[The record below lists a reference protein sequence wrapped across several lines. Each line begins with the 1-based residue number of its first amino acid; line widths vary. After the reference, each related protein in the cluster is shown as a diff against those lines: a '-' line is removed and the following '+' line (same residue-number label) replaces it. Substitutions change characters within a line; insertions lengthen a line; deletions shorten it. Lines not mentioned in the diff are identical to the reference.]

1 MSSPLAYPHQNMAF
15 KDIQILRMNYL
26 RGPNIW
32 TYRPIIEALID
43 LGEMEDHPS
52 NKIEGFNDR
61 LNAWLPGL
69 VEHHCGV
76 GHRGGFLTRLV
87 GGTWMGHIMEH
98 VSIELQLLAGARAE
112 FGKAREISKRGIYK
126 VVFRTEHEEL
136 GRESFL
142 AAREIVMSAAN
153 NQPYDITA
161 TINRLKG
168 IADKRCLGPS
178 TACIVDAAVE
188 RKTPF
193 IRLTEGNLVQ
203 LGYGS
208 RQRRIWTAET
218 DRTSAIAE
226 SISSDKDLTKR
237 LLTQCGIPVPEGQ
250 VVKTSDEAWAAAQDI
265 GLPVVVKP
273 LDGNRGWGVSLDVN
287 TEEGVRNAWAAADKE
302 GSGVLIE
309 RYVRGD
315 EHRVLVVG
323 DRVVAATRGE
333 TACVTGDGQST
344 VEQLIELQINS
355 DPRRGEAEG
364 FPLDLIRLHTAR
376 GEMSLLEIQRQGL
389 EPTSVPAKDRIV
401 VVQRNGNLNNDVTDL
416 VHPDVAAVATLAA
429 RVVGLD
435 IAGIDIVTQ
444 DISRSLEE
452 TQGAIIEVNA
462 GPGLLMH
469 VKPAVGQP
477 RPVGKAIVEHLFGA
491 NESGRIPVVGVVG
504 TQQVTELSQ
513 LIAWLLHL
521 SGKRTGLACQDGLYM
536 DQQHLGKKDARGF
549 EFSERLLINR
559 ALDAAV
565 FETSPSHI
573 LNEGLA
579 YDRCL
584 VGVVTNMPE
593 TNDALIQQH
602 DIQTPEQMRTVIRT
616 QIDLVLPEG
625 AAVLNADEEAV
636 VGLAELSDGEVVY
649 YAKDHSNTTVTAHRQ
664 QGGRAVYCKEGHV
677 TLARGDQETQLFH
690 LDLELIA
697 RLLQGG
703 LHISTLLAA
712 VAAAWSLD
720 IAPLLI
726 RAGLKNFGQ
735 NKSHVV
741 KAADRKIA

>member
-1 MSSPLAYPHQNMAF
+1 MAF

-61 LNAWLPGL
+61 INAWLPGL

-142 AAREIVMSAAN
+142 AARELVMAAAN
-153 NQPYDITA
+153 NKPFDIDGTVD
-161 TINRLKG
+161 RLKK
-168 IADKRCLGPS
+168 IADLRCLGPS

-203 LGYGS
+203 LGYGAK
-208 RQRRIWTAET
+208 QRRIWTAET

-250 VVKTSDEAWAAAQDI
+250 IVKTADEAWEAAQDI

-287 TEEGVRNAWAAADKE
+287 TEEGVRKAWVAAEKE
-302 GSGVLIE
+302 GSEVLIE

-333 TACVTGDGQST
+333 TACITGDGTST
-344 VEQLIELQINS
+344 VEQLIDSQINT
-355 DPRRGEAEG
+355 DPRRGIAEG
-364 FPLDLIRLHTAR
+364 FPLDLIRLHTPR

-389 EPTSVPAKDRIV
+389 EPTSVPEKGRIV

-416 VHPDVAAVATLAA
+416 VHPEVAAVATLAA
-429 RVVGLD
+429 RVIGLD

-444 DISRSLEE
+444 DISRPLEE

-477 RPVGKAIVEHLFGA
+477 RPVGKAIVEHLFGP
-491 NESGRIPVVGVVG
+491 NESGRIPVVGIVG
-504 TQQVTELSQ
+504 SQQTTELSQ
-513 LIAWLLHL
+513 LVAWLLHL
-521 SGKRTGLACQDGLYM
+521 SGKRTGLACKDGLYM
-536 DQQHLGKKDARGF
+536 DQQHLGKTDSRGF
-549 EFSERLLINR
+549 AASERLLINR

-565 FETSPSHI
+565 FETTPALI
-573 LNEGLA
+573 LDEGLA

-593 TNDALIQQH
+593 TTAALIEKH
-602 DIQTPEQMRTVIRT
+602 DIQTAEQMRTVIRT
-616 QIDLVLPEG
+616 QVDLVLPEG

-636 VGLAELSDGEVVY
+636 TTLAELSDGEVVY
-649 YAKDHSNTTVTAHRQ
+649 YAKAADNTAVAAHLQ
-664 QGGRAVYCKEGHV
+664 QGGRAVYCKDGHV
-677 TLARGDQETQLFH
+677 VLARGDQETQLFH

-697 RLLQGG
+697 RLLKDG
-703 LHISTLLAA
+703 LHISTLLAT
-712 VAAAWSLD
+712 VATAWSLD

-735 NKSHVV
+735 QNQHVA
-741 KAADRKIA
+741 KDTARMNG

>member
-1 MSSPLAYPHQNMAF
+1 MAF

-52 NKIEGFNDR
+52 NKIDGFNDR

-112 FGKAREISKRGIYK
+112 FGKAREISKRGVYK

-136 GRESFL
+136 GRQSFL
-142 AAREIVMSAAN
+142 AAREIVMAAAN
-153 NQPYDITA
+153 NLPHDMAA
-161 TINRLKG
+161 TINRLKQ
-168 IADKRCLGPS
+168 IADKHCLGPS

-203 LGYGS
+203 LGYGA

-250 VVKTSDEAWAAAQDI
+250 QVESAGEAWAAAQDI

-287 TEEGVRNAWAAADKE
+287 TEVGVRAAWTAAEKE
-302 GSGVLIE
+302 GSSVLVE

-333 TACVTGDGQST
+333 TACVIGDGIST
-344 VEQLIELQINS
+344 VEQLIESQVNI
-355 DPRRGEAEG
+355 DPRRGESEG
-364 FPLDLIRLHTAR
+364 YPLDTIRLRSPR
-376 GEMSLLEIQRQGL
+376 GEMSLLEIQRQGF
-389 EPTSVPAKDRIV
+389 EPESVPDKGKSV
-401 VVQRNGNLNNDVTDL
+401 VVQRNGNLNIDVTDQ

-429 RVVGLD
+429 RVIGLD

-444 DISRSLEE
+444 DITRPLEQ
-452 TQGAIIEVNA
+452 TGGAIIEVNA

-469 VKPAVGQP
+469 IKPASGQP
-477 RPVGKAIVEHLFGA
+477 RPVGKAIVEHLFGP
-491 NESGRIPVVGVVG
+491 NESGRIPVVGIVG
-504 TQQVTELSQ
+504 THQTTQLSQ
-513 LIAWLLHL
+513 LVAWLLHL

-536 DQQHLGKKDARGF
+536 DQHHVGTQDGRSFDVA
-549 EFSERLLINR
+549 ERLLINR

-565 FETSPSHI
+565 FESSPLHI

-579 YDRCL
+579 YDRCQ
-584 VGVVTNMPE
+584 VGVVTDMPA
-593 TNDALIQQH
+593 TDDVLIQLH
-602 DIQTPEQMRTVIRT
+602 DIQTPDQMRTVIRT
-616 QIDLVLPEG
+616 QVDLVLPTG
-625 AAVLNADEEAV
+625 AAVLNADDAAV
-636 VGLAELSDGEVVY
+636 AGLAELSDGEVIFY
-649 YAKDHSNTTVTAHRQ
+649 SKDSDNPILVAHRQ

-677 TLARGDQETQLFH
+677 ALARGDQETLLFH

-697 RLLQGG
+697 RLLKDG
-703 LHISTLLAA
+703 LHITTLLAA
-712 VAAAWSLD
+712 VATAWSLD

-735 NKSHVV
+735 TAHQVAKDVARMNG
-741 KAADRKIA
+741 

>member
-1 MSSPLAYPHQNMAF
+1 MAF

-52 NKIEGFNDR
+52 NKIDGFNDR
-61 LNAWLPGL
+61 INTWLPGL

-76 GHRGGFLTRLV
+76 GHRGGFLTRLI

-126 VVFRTEHEEL
+126 VVFRTEHDEL

-142 AAREIVMSAAN
+142 AARELVMAAAN
-153 NQPYDITA
+153 NLPYDITA
-161 TINRLKG
+161 TVDRLKK
-168 IADKRCLGPS
+168 IADLRCLGPS

-250 VVKTSDEAWAAAQDI
+250 IVKTADEAWEAAQDI

-287 TEEGVRNAWAAADKE
+287 TEEGVRKAWTAAEKE
-302 GSGVLIE
+302 GSEVLIE

-333 TACVTGDGQST
+333 TACITGDGTST
-344 VEQLIELQINS
+344 VEQLIDTQINT
-355 DPRRGEAEG
+355 DPRRGLAEG

-389 EPTSVPAKDRIV
+389 QPDSVPVKGRIV

-444 DISRSLEE
+444 DISRPLEE
-452 TQGAIIEVNA
+452 THGAIIEVNA

-469 VKPAVGQP
+469 VKPAVGEP
-477 RPVGKAIVEHLFGA
+477 RPVGKAIVEHLFGP
-491 NESGRIPVVGVVG
+491 NESGRIPVVGIVG
-504 TQQVTELSQ
+504 SKQTTELSQ
-513 LIAWLLHL
+513 LVAWLLHL
-521 SGKRTGLACQDGLYM
+521 SGRRTGLACKDGLFM
-536 DQQHLGKKDARGF
+536 DQHHLGKYDARGF
-549 EFSERLLINR
+549 ETSERLLINR

-565 FETSPSHI
+565 FETTPAHI
-573 LNEGLA
+573 LDEGLA

-584 VGVVTNMPE
+584 IGVVTNMPD
-593 TNDALIQQH
+593 TDDKLIEKH
-602 DIQTPEQMRTVIRT
+602 DIQTAEQMRTVIRT

-636 VGLAELSDGEVVY
+636 TTLAELSDGEVVY
-649 YAKDHSNTTVTAHRQ
+649 YAKAEDNATVMAHLQ
-664 QGGRAVYCKEGHV
+664 QGGRAVFCKEGHV
-677 TLARGDQETQLFH
+677 ILARGDQETQLFH

-697 RLLQGG
+697 RLLKNG
-703 LHISTLLAA
+703 LHISTLLAT
-712 VAAAWSLD
+712 VATAWSLD

-735 NKSHVV
+735 QNQHVAKDV
-741 KAADRKIA
+741 ARMNG

>member
-1 MSSPLAYPHQNMAF
+1 MAF

-61 LNAWLPGL
+61 INAWLPGL

-112 FGKAREISKRGIYK
+112 FGKAREISKRGVYK

-142 AAREIVMSAAN
+142 AARQLVMAAAN
-153 NQPYDITA
+153 NTPFDIEGTVE
-161 TINRLKG
+161 RLKK
-168 IADKRCLGPS
+168 IADLRCLGPS

-208 RQRRIWTAET
+208 KQRRIWTAET

-226 SISSDKDLTKR
+226 TISSDKDLTKR
-237 LLTQCGIPVPEGQ
+237 LLTLCSIPVPEGQ
-250 VVKTSDEAWAAAQDI
+250 IAKTADEAWEAAQDI

-287 TEEGVRNAWAAADKE
+287 TEEGVRKAWVAAEKE
-302 GSGVLIE
+302 GSEVLIE

-323 DRVVAATRGE
+323 DRVVAAVRGE
-333 TACVTGDGQST
+333 TATITGDGTST
-344 VEQLIELQINS
+344 VEQLIDSQINT
-355 DPRRGEAEG
+355 DPRRGVAEG
-364 FPLDLIRLHTAR
+364 FPLDLIRLDTPR

-389 EPTSVPAKDRIV
+389 EPSSVPEKGRIV

-416 VHPDVAAVATLAA
+416 VHPEVAAVATLAA
-429 RVVGLD
+429 RVIGLD

-444 DISRSLEE
+444 DISRPLEE

-477 RPVGKAIVEHLFGA
+477 RPVGKAIVEHLFGP
-491 NESGRIPVVGVVG
+491 NESGRIPVVGIVG
-504 TQQVTELSQ
+504 SQQTTELSQ
-513 LIAWLLHL
+513 LVAWLLHL
-521 SGKRTGLACQDGLYM
+521 SGKRTGLACKDGLYM
-536 DQQHLGKKDARGF
+536 DQQHLGKTDSRGF
-549 EFSERLLINR
+549 AAAERLLINR

-565 FETSPSHI
+565 FETTPALI
-573 LNEGLA
+573 LDEGLA

-584 VGVVTNMPE
+584 VGVVTNMPD
-593 TNDALIQQH
+593 TDTTLIEKH
-602 DIQTPEQMRTVIRT
+602 DIQTADQMRTVIRT
-616 QIDLVLPEG
+616 QVDLVLPEG

-636 VGLAELSDGEVVY
+636 TTLAELSDGEVVY
-649 YAKDHSNTTVTAHRQ
+649 YAKNPDNATLKAHLQ
-664 QGGRAVYCKEGHV
+664 AGGRGVFCKDGHV

-697 RLLQGG
+697 RLLKDG

-712 VAAAWSLD
+712 VATAWSLD

-735 NKSHVV
+735 QNQHVGKDV
-741 KAADRKIA
+741 ARMNG

>member
-1 MSSPLAYPHQNMAF
+1 MAF

-52 NKIEGFNDR
+52 NKIDGFNDR
-61 LNAWLPGL
+61 INGWLPGL

-112 FGKAREISKRGIYK
+112 FGKAREISKRGVYK

-142 AAREIVMSAAN
+142 AARELVMAAAN
-153 NQPYDITA
+153 NKPFDINGTVE
-161 TINRLKG
+161 RLKK
-168 IADKRCLGPS
+168 IADLRCLGPS

-208 RQRRIWTAET
+208 KQRRIWTAET

-226 SISSDKDLTKR
+226 TISSDKDLTKR

-250 VVKTSDEAWAAAQDI
+250 IVKTADEAWEAAQDI

-287 TEEGVRNAWAAADKE
+287 TEEAVRKAWVAAEKE
-302 GSGVLIE
+302 GSEVLIE

-323 DRVVAATRGE
+323 DRVVAAVRGE
-333 TACVTGDGQST
+333 TATITGDGVST
-344 VEQLIELQINS
+344 VEQLIDSQINT
-355 DPRRGEAEG
+355 DPRRGVAEG
-364 FPLDLIRLHTAR
+364 FPLDLIRLDTPR
-376 GEMSLLEIQRQGL
+376 GEMSLLQIQRQGL
-389 EPTSVPAKDRIV
+389 EPTSVPEKGRIV

-416 VHPDVAAVATLAA
+416 VHPEVAAVATLAA
-429 RVVGLD
+429 RVIGLD

-444 DISRSLEE
+444 DISRPLEE

-477 RPVGKAIVEHLFGA
+477 RPVGKAIVEHLFGP
-491 NESGRIPVVGVVG
+491 NESGRIPVVGIVG
-504 TQQVTELSQ
+504 SQQTTELSQ
-513 LIAWLLHL
+513 LVAWLLHL
-521 SGKRTGLACQDGLYM
+521 SGKRTGLACKDGLYM
-536 DQQHLGKKDARGF
+536 DQQHLGKTDSRGF
-549 EFSERLLINR
+549 EASERLLINR

-565 FETSPSHI
+565 FETTPALI
-573 LNEGLA
+573 LDEGLA

-584 VGVVTNMPE
+584 IGVVTNMPD
-593 TNDALIQQH
+593 TNTALIEKH
-602 DIQTPEQMRTVIRT
+602 DIQTPEQMRTVVRT
-616 QIDLVLPEG
+616 QVDLVLPEG
-625 AAVLNADEEAV
+625 AAVLNADEEV
-636 VGLAELSDGEVVY
+636 VTTLAELSDGEVVY
-649 YAKDHSNTTVTAHRQ
+649 YAKTQDNATVTAHLQ
-664 QGGRAVYCKEGHV
+664 AGGRAVFCKDGHV

-690 LDLELIA
+690 IDLELIA
-697 RLLQGG
+697 RLLKDG

-712 VAAAWSLD
+712 VAAAWALD

-735 NKSHVV
+735 QNQQVAK
-741 KAADRKIA
+741 DIARMNG

>member
-1 MSSPLAYPHQNMAF
+1 MAF

-52 NKIEGFNDR
+52 NKIDGFNDR
-61 LNAWLPGL
+61 INGWLPGL

-142 AAREIVMSAAN
+142 AARELVMAAAN
-153 NQPYDITA
+153 NKPFDITA
-161 TINRLKG
+161 TVDHLKK
-168 IADKRCLGPS
+168 IADLRCLGPS

-208 RQRRIWTAET
+208 KQRRIWTAET

-250 VVKTSDEAWAAAQDI
+250 IVKTADEAWEAAQDI

-287 TEEGVRNAWAAADKE
+287 TEEAVRTAWTAAEKE
-302 GSGVLIE
+302 GSEVLIE

-333 TACVTGDGQST
+333 TACITGDGLST
-344 VEQLIELQINS
+344 VEQLIDSQINT
-355 DPRRGEAEG
+355 DPRRGIAEG
-364 FPLDLIRLHTAR
+364 FPLDLIRLHTPR

-389 EPTSVPAKDRIV
+389 TPDSVPEKGRVV

-416 VHPDVAAVATLAA
+416 VHPEVSAVATLAA
-429 RVVGLD
+429 RVIGLD

-444 DISRSLEE
+444 DISRPLEE
-452 TQGAIIEVNA
+452 TKGAIIEVNA

-491 NESGRIPVVGVVG
+491 HESGRIPVVGIVG
-504 TQQVTELSQ
+504 SQQTTELSQ
-513 LIAWLLHL
+513 LVAWLLHL
-521 SGKRTGLACQDGLYM
+521 SGKRTGLACKDGLYM
-536 DQQHLGKKDARGF
+536 DQQHLGKTDSRGF
-549 EFSERLLINR
+549 EASERLLINR

-565 FETSPSHI
+565 FETTPAHI
-573 LNEGLA
+573 LDEGLA

-584 VGVVTNMPE
+584 VGIVTNMPE
-593 TNDALIQQH
+593 TTATLIDKH
-602 DIQTPEQMRTVIRT
+602 DIQTPEQMRTVVRT

-625 AAVLNADEEAV
+625 AAVLNADEQAV
-636 VGLAELSDGEVVY
+636 TTLAELSDGEVVY
-649 YAKDHSNTTVTAHRQ
+649 YAKAQDNATLMAHLRQ
-664 QGGRAVYCKEGHV
+664 SGRAVFCKDGHV
-677 TLARGDQETQLFH
+677 ILARGDQETQLFH

-697 RLLQGG
+697 RLLKDG

-735 NKSHVV
+735 QNQHVAKDV
-741 KAADRKIA
+741 ARMNG

>member
-1 MSSPLAYPHQNMAF
+1 MAF

-52 NKIEGFNDR
+52 NKIDGFNGR
-61 LNAWLPGL
+61 INGWLPGL

-142 AAREIVMSAAN
+142 AARAIVMAAAN
-153 NQPYDITA
+153 NLAFDITA
-161 TINRLKG
+161 TVDRLKK
-168 IADKRCLGPS
+168 IADLRCLGPS

-203 LGYGS
+203 LGYGAK
-208 RQRRIWTAET
+208 QRRIWTAET

-250 VVKTSDEAWAAAQDI
+250 IVKTADEAWEAAQDI

-287 TEEGVRNAWAAADKE
+287 TEEGVRAAWTAAEKE
-302 GSGVLIE
+302 GSEVLIE

-333 TACVTGDGQST
+333 TACITGDGIST
-344 VEQLIELQINS
+344 VEQLIDSQINT
-355 DPRRGEAEG
+355 DPRRGLAEG
-364 FPLDLIRLHTAR
+364 FPLDLIRLNTPR

-389 EPTSVPAKDRIV
+389 KPESIPTQGRIV
-401 VVQRNGNLNNDVTDL
+401 VVQRNGNLNNDVTDW

-429 RVVGLD
+429 RVIGLD

-444 DISRSLEE
+444 DISRPLEE
-452 TQGAIIEVNA
+452 TKGAIIEVNA

-477 RPVGKAIVEHLFGA
+477 RPVGKAIVEHLFGP
-491 NESGRIPVVGVVG
+491 NESGRIPVVGIVG
-504 TQQVTELSQ
+504 SQQTTELSQ
-513 LIAWLLHL
+513 LVAWLLHL
-521 SGKRTGLACQDGLYM
+521 SGKRTGLACKDGLYM
-536 DQQHLGKKDARGF
+536 DQQHLGKTDSRGF
-549 EFSERLLINR
+549 EASERLLINR

-565 FETSPSHI
+565 FETTPALI
-573 LNEGLA
+573 LDEGLA

-584 VGVVTNMPE
+584 VGIVTNMPD
-593 TNDALIQQH
+593 TTPTLIDKH
-602 DIQTPEQMRTVIRT
+602 DIQTSDQMRTVVRT

-625 AAVLNADEEAV
+625 AAVLNADEQAV
-636 VGLAELSDGEVVY
+636 TSLAELSDGEVLF
-649 YAKDHSNTTVTAHRQ
+649 YAKTKDNATMLTHLQS
-664 QGGRAVYCKEGHV
+664 GGRGVYCKEGHV

-697 RLLQGG
+697 RLLKNG

-735 NKSHVV
+735 QNQHV
-741 KAADRKIA
+741 AHTLQG

>member
-1 MSSPLAYPHQNMAF
+1 MAF

-52 NKIEGFNDR
+52 NKIDGFNDR
-61 LNAWLPGL
+61 INGWLPGL

-142 AAREIVMSAAN
+142 AARAIVMAAAN
-153 NQPYDITA
+153 NLAFDITA
-161 TINRLKG
+161 TVDRLKK
-168 IADKRCLGPS
+168 IADLRCLGPS

-203 LGYGS
+203 LGYGAK
-208 RQRRIWTAET
+208 QRRIWTAET

-250 VVKTSDEAWAAAQDI
+250 IVKTADEAWEAAQDI

-287 TEEGVRNAWAAADKE
+287 TEEGVRAAWTAAEKE
-302 GSGVLIE
+302 GSEVLIE

-333 TACVTGDGQST
+333 TACITGDGIST
-344 VEQLIELQINS
+344 VEQLIDSQINT
-355 DPRRGEAEG
+355 DPRRGLAEG
-364 FPLDLIRLHTAR
+364 FPLDLIRLNTPR

-389 EPTSVPAKDRIV
+389 KPESIPTQGRIV
-401 VVQRNGNLNNDVTDL
+401 VVQRNGNLNNDVTDW

-429 RVVGLD
+429 RVIGLD

-444 DISRSLEE
+444 DISRPLEE
-452 TQGAIIEVNA
+452 TKGAIIEVNA

-477 RPVGKAIVEHLFGA
+477 RPVGKAIVEHLFGP
-491 NESGRIPVVGVVG
+491 NESGRIPVVGIVG
-504 TQQVTELSQ
+504 SQQTTELSQ
-513 LIAWLLHL
+513 LVAWLLHL
-521 SGKRTGLACQDGLYM
+521 SGKRTGLACKDGLYM
-536 DQQHLGKKDARGF
+536 DQQHLGKTDSRGF
-549 EFSERLLINR
+549 EASERLLINR

-565 FETSPSHI
+565 FETTPALI
-573 LNEGLA
+573 LDEGLA

-584 VGVVTNMPE
+584 VGIVTNMPN
-593 TNDALIQQH
+593 TTPTLIDKH
-602 DIQTPEQMRTVIRT
+602 DIQTSDQMRTVVRT

-625 AAVLNADEEAV
+625 AAVLNADEQAV
-636 VGLAELSDGEVVY
+636 TSLAELSDGEVLF
-649 YAKDHSNTTVTAHRQ
+649 YAKTKDNATMLTHLQS
-664 QGGRAVYCKEGHV
+664 GGRGVYCKEGHV

-697 RLLQGG
+697 RLLKNG

-735 NKSHVV
+735 QNQHV
-741 KAADRKIA
+741 AHTLQG

>member
-1 MSSPLAYPHQNMAF
+1 MAF

-52 NKIEGFNDR
+52 NKIDGFNDR
-61 LNAWLPGL
+61 INGWLPGL

-142 AAREIVMSAAN
+142 AARELVMAAAN
-153 NQPYDITA
+153 NKPFDITA
-161 TINRLKG
+161 TVDRLKK
-168 IADKRCLGPS
+168 IADLRCLGPS

-208 RQRRIWTAET
+208 KQRRIWTAET

-250 VVKTSDEAWAAAQDI
+250 IVKTADEAWEAAQDI

-287 TEEGVRNAWAAADKE
+287 TEEGVRTAWTAAEKE
-302 GSGVLIE
+302 GSDVLIE

-333 TACVTGDGQST
+333 TACITGDGTST
-344 VEQLIELQINS
+344 VEQLIDSQINT
-355 DPRRGEAEG
+355 DPRRGIAEG
-364 FPLDLIRLHTAR
+364 FPLDLIRLHTPR

-389 EPTSVPAKDRIV
+389 KPDSVPEKSRIV

-416 VHPDVAAVATLAA
+416 VHPEVAAVATLAA
-429 RVVGLD
+429 RVIGLD

-444 DISRSLEE
+444 DISRPLEE
-452 TQGAIIEVNA
+452 TKGAIIEVNA

-477 RPVGKAIVEHLFGA
+477 RPVGKAIVEHLFGP
-491 NESGRIPVVGVVG
+491 NESGRIPVVGIVG
-504 TQQVTELSQ
+504 SQQTTELSQ
-513 LIAWLLHL
+513 LVAWLLHL
-521 SGKRTGLACQDGLYM
+521 SGKRTGLACKDGLYM
-536 DQQHLGKKDARGF
+536 DQQHLGKTDSRGF
-549 EFSERLLINR
+549 EASERLLINR

-565 FETSPSHI
+565 FETTPAHI
-573 LNEGLA
+573 LDEGLA

-584 VGVVTNMPE
+584 VGIVTNMPD
-593 TNDALIQQH
+593 TTVALIDKH
-602 DIQTPEQMRTVIRT
+602 DIQTPEQMRTVVRT

-636 VGLAELSDGEVVY
+636 TTLAELSDGEVVY
-649 YAKDHSNTTVTAHRQ
+649 YAKSQDNATLMAHLQ
-664 QGGRAVYCKEGHV
+664 AGGRGVFCKDGHV

-697 RLLQGG
+697 RLLKDG

-735 NKSHVV
+735 QNQHVAKDV
-741 KAADRKIA
+741 ARMNG

>member
-1 MSSPLAYPHQNMAF
+1 MAF

-52 NKIEGFNDR
+52 NKIDGFNDR
-61 LNAWLPGL
+61 VNGWLPGL

-142 AAREIVMSAAN
+142 AARELVMAAAN
-153 NQPYDITA
+153 NQAFDINGTVD
-161 TINRLKG
+161 RLKK
-168 IADKRCLGPS
+168 IADLRCLGPS

-208 RQRRIWTAET
+208 KQRRIWTAET

-250 VVKTSDEAWAAAQDI
+250 IVKTADEAWDAAQDI

-287 TEEGVRNAWAAADKE
+287 TEEGVRTAWAAAEKE
-302 GSGVLIE
+302 GSEVLVE

-333 TACVTGDGQST
+333 TACISGDGTST
-344 VEQLIELQINS
+344 VEQLIDSQINT
-355 DPRRGEAEG
+355 DPRRGLAEG
-364 FPLDLIRLHTAR
+364 FPLDLIRLHTPR

-389 EPTSVPAKDRIV
+389 QPDSVPDKGRIV

-416 VHPDVAAVATLAA
+416 VHPEVAAVATLAA
-429 RVVGLD
+429 RVIGLD

-444 DISRSLEE
+444 DISRPLEE
-452 TQGAIIEVNA
+452 TKGAIIEVNA

-477 RPVGKAIVEHLFGA
+477 RPVGKAIVEHLFGP
-491 NESGRIPVVGVVG
+491 NESGRIPVVGIVG
-504 TQQVTELSQ
+504 SQQTTELSQ
-513 LIAWLLHL
+513 LVAWLLHL
-521 SGKRTGLACQDGLYM
+521 SGKRTGLACKDGLYM
-536 DQQHLGKKDARGF
+536 DQQHLGKTDSRGF
-549 EFSERLLINR
+549 EASERLLINR

-565 FETSPSHI
+565 FETTPALI
-573 LNEGLA
+573 LDEGLA

-584 VGVVTNMPE
+584 VGIVTNMPDTTE
-593 TNDALIQQH
+593 ALIDKH
-602 DIQTPEQMRTVIRT
+602 DIQTPDQMRTVVRT

-625 AAVLNADEEAV
+625 ASVLNADEQTV
-636 VGLAELSDGEVVY
+636 TSLAELSDGEVVY
-649 YAKDHSNTTVTAHRQ
+649 YAKSQDNATLMAHLQ
-664 QGGRAVYCKEGHV
+664 TGGRGVFCKDGHV

-697 RLLQGG
+697 RLLKDG

-712 VAAAWSLD
+712 VAAAWALD

-735 NKSHVV
+735 QNQHVANNV
-741 KAADRKIA
+741 ARMNG

>member
-1 MSSPLAYPHQNMAF
+1 MAF

-52 NKIEGFNDR
+52 NKIDGFNDR
-61 LNAWLPGL
+61 INGWLPGL

-112 FGKAREISKRGIYK
+112 FGKAREISKRGVYK

-142 AAREIVMSAAN
+142 AARELVMAAAN
-153 NQPYDITA
+153 NKPYDIAA
-161 TINRLKG
+161 TVDRLKK
-168 IADKRCLGPS
+168 IADLRCLGPS

-208 RQRRIWTAET
+208 KQRRIWTAET

-250 VVKTSDEAWAAAQDI
+250 IVETADQAWAAAQDI
-265 GLPVVVKP
+265 GMPVVVKP

-287 TEEGVRNAWAAADKE
+287 TEDGVRKAWVAADKE
-302 GSGVLIE
+302 GSGVLVE

-333 TACVTGDGQST
+333 TACVVGDGTST
-344 VEQLIELQINS
+344 VEQLIDTQINI
-355 DPRRGEAEG
+355 DPRRGDAEG
-364 FPLDLIRLHTAR
+364 YPLDVIRLHSAR

-389 EPTSVPAKDRIV
+389 EPHSVPAKDRVV

-491 NESGRIPVVGVVG
+491 NESGRIPVVGIVG
-504 TQQVTELSQ
+504 TTQTTQLSQ
-513 LIAWLLHL
+513 LVAWLLHL
-521 SGKRTGLACQDGLYM
+521 SGRRTGLACKDGLFM
-536 DQQHLGKKDARGF
+536 DQQHLGKNDARGF
-549 EFSERLLINR
+549 DDSERLLINR

-565 FETSPSHI
+565 FETTPSHI

-579 YDRCL
+579 YDRCQ
-584 VGVVTNMPE
+584 VGVVTDMPSTDE
-593 TNDALIQQH
+593 ALIQQH

-616 QIDLVLPEG
+616 QVDLVLPEG
-625 AAVLNADEEAV
+625 AAVLNAEDEAV
-636 VGLAELSDGEVVY
+636 VSLAELSDGEVVF
-649 YAKDHSNTTVTAHRQ
+649 YAKDADNAHVVAHCQ
-664 QGGRAVYCKEGHV
+664 AGGRAVFCREGHV
-677 TLARGDQETQLFH
+677 ILARGDQETPLFH
-690 LDLELIA
+690 VDLELIA
-697 RLLQGG
+697 RLLKNG

-712 VAAAWSLD
+712 VATAWSLD

-726 RAGLKNFGQ
+726 RAGLKNYGQ
-735 NKSHVV
+735 KTQHVASDV
-741 KAADRKIA
+741 ARMNG

>member
-1 MSSPLAYPHQNMAF
+1 MAF

-52 NKIEGFNDR
+52 NKIDGFNDR
-61 LNAWLPGL
+61 INAWLPGL

-142 AAREIVMSAAN
+142 AARELVMAAAN
-153 NQPYDITA
+153 NKPFDMTA
-161 TINRLKG
+161 TVDRLKK
-168 IADKRCLGPS
+168 IADLRCLGPS

-208 RQRRIWTAET
+208 KQRRIWTAET

-250 VVKTSDEAWAAAQDI
+250 IVKTADEAWEAAQDI

-287 TEEGVRNAWAAADKE
+287 TEEGVRTAWTAAEKE
-302 GSGVLIE
+302 GSEVLIE

-315 EHRVLVVG
+315 EHRILVVG

-333 TACVTGDGQST
+333 TAYITGDGTST
-344 VEQLIELQINS
+344 VEQLIDSQINT
-355 DPRRGEAEG
+355 DPRRGIAEG
-364 FPLDLIRLHTAR
+364 FPLDLIRLHTPR

-389 EPTSVPAKDRIV
+389 EPTSVPEKDRIV

-416 VHPDVAAVATLAA
+416 VHPEVAAVATLAA
-429 RVVGLD
+429 RVIGLD

-444 DISRSLEE
+444 DISRPLEE

-477 RPVGKAIVEHLFGA
+477 RPVGKAIVEHLFGP
-491 NESGRIPVVGVVG
+491 NESGRIPVVGISG
-504 TQQVTELSQ
+504 SQQTTELSQ
-513 LIAWLLHL
+513 LVAWLLHL
-521 SGKRTGLACQDGLYM
+521 SGRRTGLACKDGLYM
-536 DQQHLGKKDARGF
+536 DQHHLGKYDARGF
-549 EFSERLLINR
+549 EASERLLINR

-565 FETSPSHI
+565 FETTPGLI
-573 LNEGLA
+573 LDEGLA

-584 VGVVTNMPE
+584 VGVVTNMPA
-593 TNDALIQQH
+593 THDALIEKH
-602 DIQTPEQMRTVIRT
+602 DIQTPEQMRTVVRT

-636 VGLAELSDGEVVY
+636 TSLAELSDGEVVY
-649 YAKDHSNTTVTAHRQ
+649 YAKAQDNAAVAAHLQ
-664 QGGRAVYCKEGHV
+664 QGGRAVFCKEGHV
-677 TLARGDQETQLFH
+677 ILARGDQETQLFH

-697 RLLQGG
+697 RLLKDG
-703 LHISTLLAA
+703 LQISTLLAA
-712 VAAAWSLD
+712 VATAWALD

-735 NKSHVV
+735 QNQHVAKDV
-741 KAADRKIA
+741 VRMNG

>member
-1 MSSPLAYPHQNMAF
+1 M
-15 KDIQILRMNYL
+15 DYL

-52 NKIEGFNDR
+52 NKIDGFNDR
-61 LNAWLPGL
+61 INGWLPGL

-142 AAREIVMSAAN
+142 AARELVMAAAN
-153 NQPYDITA
+153 NKPFDIDGTVD
-161 TINRLKG
+161 RLKK
-168 IADKRCLGPS
+168 IADLRCLGPS

-208 RQRRIWTAET
+208 KQRRIWTAET

-226 SISSDKDLTKR
+226 TISSDKDLTKR

-250 VVKTSDEAWAAAQDI
+250 IVKTADEAWEAAQDI

-287 TEEGVRNAWAAADKE
+287 TEEGVRTAWTAAEKE
-302 GSGVLIE
+302 GSEVLIE

-333 TACVTGDGQST
+333 TACITGDGTST
-344 VEQLIELQINS
+344 VEQLIDSQINT
-355 DPRRGEAEG
+355 DPRRGIAEG
-364 FPLDLIRLHTAR
+364 FPLDLIRLHTPR

-389 EPTSVPAKDRIV
+389 KPESIPEKGRIV

-416 VHPDVAAVATLAA
+416 VHPEVAAVATLAA
-429 RVVGLD
+429 RVIGLD

-444 DISRSLEE
+444 DISRPLEE
-452 TQGAIIEVNA
+452 TKGAIIEVNA

-477 RPVGKAIVEHLFGA
+477 RPVGKAIVEHLFGP
-491 NESGRIPVVGVVG
+491 NESGRIPVVGIVG
-504 TQQVTELSQ
+504 SHQTTELSQ
-513 LIAWLLHL
+513 LVAWLLHL
-521 SGKRTGLACQDGLYM
+521 SGKRTGLACKDGLYM
-536 DQQHLGKKDARGF
+536 DQQHLGKTDSRGF
-549 EFSERLLINR
+549 DASERLLINR

-565 FETSPSHI
+565 FETTPAHI
-573 LNEGLA
+573 LDEGLA

-593 TNDALIQQH
+593 TNAALIEKH
-602 DIQTPEQMRTVIRT
+602 DIQTAEQMRTVIRT
-616 QIDLVLPEG
+616 QVDLVLPEG
-625 AAVLNADEEAV
+625 ASVLNADEEAV
-636 VGLAELSDGEVVY
+636 TTLAELSDGEVVY
-649 YAKDHSNTTVTAHRQ
+649 YAKSQDNTTLMAHLQ
-664 QGGRAVYCKEGHV
+664 AGGRAVFCKDGHV

-697 RLLQGG
+697 RLLKDG

-735 NKSHVV
+735 QNQHVA
-741 KAADRKIA
+741 KDIARMNG

>member
-1 MSSPLAYPHQNMAF
+1 MAF

-61 LNAWLPGL
+61 INGWLPGL

-142 AAREIVMSAAN
+142 AARALVMAAAN
-153 NQPYDITA
+153 NQPFDITA
-161 TINRLKG
+161 TVDRLKK
-168 IADKRCLGPS
+168 IADLRCLGPS

-208 RQRRIWTAET
+208 KQRRIWTAET

-250 VVKTSDEAWAAAQDI
+250 IVKTADEAWEAAQDI

-287 TEEGVRNAWAAADKE
+287 TEEGVRQAWVAAEKE
-302 GSGVLIE
+302 GSEVLIE

-333 TACVTGDGQST
+333 TACITGDGTST
-344 VEQLIELQINS
+344 VEQLIDRQINT
-355 DPRRGEAEG
+355 DPRRGIAEG
-364 FPLDLIRLHTAR
+364 FPLDLIRLHTPR

-389 EPTSVPAKDRIV
+389 QPNSVPDKGRIV

-416 VHPDVAAVATLAA
+416 VHPEVAAVATLAA
-429 RVVGLD
+429 RVIGLD

-444 DISRSLEE
+444 DISRPLEE
-452 TQGAIIEVNA
+452 THGAIIEVNA

-477 RPVGKAIVEHLFGA
+477 RPVGKAIVEHLFGP
-491 NESGRIPVVGVVG
+491 NESGRIPVVGISG
-504 TQQVTELSQ
+504 SQQTTELAQ
-513 LIAWLLHL
+513 LVAWLLHL
-521 SGKRTGLACQDGLYM
+521 SGKRTGLACKDGLYM
-536 DQQHLGKKDARGF
+536 DQQHLGKYDARGF
-549 EFSERLLINR
+549 EASERLLINR

-565 FETSPSHI
+565 FETTPDLI
-573 LNEGLA
+573 LDEGLA

-584 VGVVTNMPE
+584 VGVVTNMPA
-593 TNDALIQQH
+593 THAGLIDKH

-616 QIDLVLPEG
+616 QVDLVLPEG

-636 VGLAELSDGEVVY
+636 VSLAELSDGEVVY
-649 YAKDHSNTTVTAHRQ
+649 YAKAHDNAALQ
-664 QGGRAVYCKEGHV
+664 AHLQTGGRGVFCKDGHV

-697 RLLQGG
+697 RLLKDG

-712 VAAAWSLD
+712 VATAWSLD

-735 NKSHVV
+735 QNQQVAK
-741 KAADRKIA
+741 DIARMNG

>member
-1 MSSPLAYPHQNMAF
+1 MAF

-52 NKIEGFNDR
+52 NKIDGFNDR
-61 LNAWLPGL
+61 INGWLPGL

-142 AAREIVMSAAN
+142 AARELVMAAAN
-153 NQPYDITA
+153 NTPFDIDA
-161 TINRLKG
+161 TVDRLKK
-168 IADKRCLGPS
+168 IADLRCLGPS

-208 RQRRIWTAET
+208 KQRRIWTAET

-226 SISSDKDLTKR
+226 TISSDKDLTKR

-250 VVKTSDEAWAAAQDI
+250 IVKTADEAWEAAQDI

-287 TEEGVRNAWAAADKE
+287 TEEGVRTAWTAAEKE
-302 GSGVLIE
+302 GSEVLIE

-333 TACVTGDGQST
+333 TACITGDGTST
-344 VEQLIELQINS
+344 VEQLIDSQINT
-355 DPRRGEAEG
+355 DPRRGIAEG
-364 FPLDLIRLHTAR
+364 FPLDLIRLHTPR

-389 EPTSVPAKDRIV
+389 KPDSVPEKGRIV

-416 VHPDVAAVATLAA
+416 VHPEVAAVATLAA
-429 RVVGLD
+429 RVIGLD

-444 DISRSLEE
+444 DISRPLEE
-452 TQGAIIEVNA
+452 TKGAIIEVNA

-477 RPVGKAIVEHLFGA
+477 RPVGKAIVEHLFGP
-491 NESGRIPVVGVVG
+491 NESGRIPVVCIVG
-504 TQQVTELSQ
+504 SQQTTELSR
-513 LIAWLLHL
+513 LVAWLLHL
-521 SGKRTGLACQDGLYM
+521 SGKRTGLACKDGLYM
-536 DQQHLGKKDARGF
+536 DQQHLGKTDSRGF
-549 EFSERLLINR
+549 EASERLLINR

-565 FETSPSHI
+565 FETTPAHI
-573 LNEGLA
+573 LDEGLA

-593 TNDALIQQH
+593 TNAALIEKH
-602 DIQTPEQMRTVIRT
+602 DIQTAEQMRTVIRT
-616 QIDLVLPEG
+616 QVDLVLPEG

-636 VGLAELSDGEVVY
+636 TTLAELSDGEVVY
-649 YAKDHSNTTVTAHRQ
+649 YAKAQDNATLMAHLQ
-664 QGGRAVYCKEGHV
+664 TGGRAVFCKDGHV

-697 RLLQGG
+697 RLLKDG
-703 LHISTLLAA
+703 LHISTLLSA
-712 VAAAWSLD
+712 VATAWSLD

-735 NKSHVV
+735 QNQQVAKDV
-741 KAADRKIA
+741 ARMNG

>member
-1 MSSPLAYPHQNMAF
+1 
-15 KDIQILRMNYL
+15 MNYL

-52 NKIEGFNDR
+52 NKIDGFNDR
-61 LNAWLPGL
+61 INGWLPGL

-142 AAREIVMSAAN
+142 AARQLVMAAAN
-153 NQPYDITA
+153 NTPFDIAGTVE
-161 TINRLKG
+161 RLKK
-168 IADKRCLGPS
+168 IADLRCLGPS

-208 RQRRIWTAET
+208 KQRRIWTAET

-226 SISSDKDLTKR
+226 TISSDKDLTKR

-250 VVKTSDEAWAAAQDI
+250 IVKTADEAWEAAQDI

-287 TEEGVRNAWAAADKE
+287 TEDGVRTAWTAAEKE
-302 GSGVLIE
+302 GSEVLIE

-333 TACVTGDGQST
+333 TACITGDGTST
-344 VEQLIELQINS
+344 VEQLIDSQINT
-355 DPRRGEAEG
+355 DPRRGIAEG
-364 FPLDLIRLHTAR
+364 FPLDLIRLHTPR

-389 EPTSVPAKDRIV
+389 QPDSVPEKGRIV

-416 VHPDVAAVATLAA
+416 VHPEVAAVATLAA
-429 RVVGLD
+429 RVIGLD

-444 DISRSLEE
+444 DISRPLEE
-452 TQGAIIEVNA
+452 TKGAIIEVNA

-477 RPVGKAIVEHLFGA
+477 RPVGKAIVEHLFGP
-491 NESGRIPVVGVVG
+491 NESGRIPVVGIVG
-504 TQQVTELSQ
+504 SQQTTELSQ
-513 LIAWLLHL
+513 LVAWLLHL
-521 SGKRTGLACQDGLYM
+521 SGKRTGLACKDGLYM
-536 DQQHLGKKDARGF
+536 DQQHLGKTDSRGF
-549 EFSERLLINR
+549 EASERLLINR

-565 FETSPSHI
+565 FESTPAHI
-573 LNEGLA
+573 LDEGLA

-593 TNDALIQQH
+593 TDATLIEKH
-602 DIQTPEQMRTVIRT
+602 DIQTAEQMRTVIRT
-616 QIDLVLPEG
+616 QVDLVLPEG

-636 VGLAELSDGEVVY
+636 TTLAELSDGEVVY
-649 YAKDHSNTTVTAHRQ
+649 YAKDQNNATVMAHLQ
-664 QGGRAVYCKEGHV
+664 AGGRAVFCKDGHV

-697 RLLQGG
+697 RLLKNG
-703 LHISTLLAA
+703 LSISTLLAA
-712 VAAAWSLD
+712 VATAWSLD

-735 NKSHVV
+735 QNQQVAKDV
-741 KAADRKIA
+741 ARMNG

>member
-1 MSSPLAYPHQNMAF
+1 MAF

-52 NKIEGFNDR
+52 NKIDGFNDR
-61 LNAWLPGL
+61 LNTWLPGL

-112 FGKAREISKRGIYK
+112 FGKAREISKRGVYK

-153 NQPYDITA
+153 NQAYDITA
-161 TINRLKG
+161 TLNRLKG

-226 SISSDKDLTKR
+226 SISSNKDLTKR

-250 VVKTSDEAWAAAQDI
+250 MVKTADEAWAAAQDI

-287 TEEGVRNAWAAADKE
+287 TEEGVRNAWTAADKE
-302 GSGVLIE
+302 GSGVLVE

-333 TACVTGDGQST
+333 TAFVIGDGQST
-344 VEQLIELQINS
+344 VEQLIELQINT

-389 EPTSVPAKDRIV
+389 EPTSVPDKERIV
-401 VVQRNGNLNNDVTDL
+401 VIQRNGNLNNDVTDL
-416 VHPDVAAVATLAA
+416 VHPEVAAVATLAA
-429 RVVGLD
+429 RVIGLD

-504 TQQVTELSQ
+504 TQQATVLSQ
-513 LIAWLLHL
+513 LVAWLLHL
-521 SGKRTGLACQDGLYM
+521 SGQRTGLACQDGLYM

-584 VGVVTNMPE
+584 VGVVTNMPD
-593 TNDALIQQH
+593 TDDALIQQH

-625 AAVLNADEEAV
+625 TAVLNADEEAV

-649 YAKDHSNTTVTAHRQ
+649 YALDHTNATVMAHRQ
-664 QGGRAVYCKEGHV
+664 QGGRAVYCKDGHV
-677 TLARGDQETQLFH
+677 TLTRGDQETPLFH

-697 RLLQGG
+697 RLLKGG

-712 VAAAWSLD
+712 VATAWSLD

-735 NKSHVV
+735 NKSHVL
-741 KAADRKIA
+741 KATDRKIA

>member
-1 MSSPLAYPHQNMAF
+1 MAF

-52 NKIEGFNDR
+52 NKIEGFNDSI
-61 LNAWLPGL
+61 NGWLPGL

-142 AAREIVMSAAN
+142 AARALVMAAAN
-153 NQPYDITA
+153 NQPFDITA
-161 TINRLKG
+161 TVDRLKK
-168 IADKRCLGPS
+168 IADLRCLGPS

-208 RQRRIWTAET
+208 KQRRIWTAET

-250 VVKTSDEAWAAAQDI
+250 IVKTADEAWEAAQDI

-287 TEEGVRNAWAAADKE
+287 TEEGVRQAWVAAEKE
-302 GSGVLIE
+302 GSEVLIE

-333 TACVTGDGQST
+333 TACITGDGTST
-344 VEQLIELQINS
+344 VEQLIDRQINT
-355 DPRRGEAEG
+355 DPRRGIAEG
-364 FPLDLIRLHTAR
+364 FPLDLIRLHTPR

-389 EPTSVPAKDRIV
+389 QPNSVPDKGRIV

-416 VHPDVAAVATLAA
+416 VHPEVAAVATLAA
-429 RVVGLD
+429 RVIGLD

-444 DISRSLEE
+444 DISRPLEE
-452 TQGAIIEVNA
+452 THGAIIEVNA

-477 RPVGKAIVEHLFGA
+477 RPVGKAIVEHLFGP
-491 NESGRIPVVGVVG
+491 NESGRIPVVGISG
-504 TQQVTELSQ
+504 SQQTTELAQ
-513 LIAWLLHL
+513 LVAWLLHL
-521 SGKRTGLACQDGLYM
+521 SGKRTGLACKDGLYM
-536 DQQHLGKKDARGF
+536 DQQHLGKYDARGF
-549 EFSERLLINR
+549 EASERLLINR

-565 FETSPSHI
+565 FETTPDLI
-573 LNEGLA
+573 LDEGLA

-584 VGVVTNMPE
+584 VGVVTNMPA
-593 TNDALIQQH
+593 THAGLIDKH

-616 QIDLVLPEG
+616 QVDLVLPEG

-636 VGLAELSDGEVVY
+636 VSLAELSDGEVVY
-649 YAKDHSNTTVTAHRQ
+649 YAKAHDNAALQ
-664 QGGRAVYCKEGHV
+664 AHLQTGGRGVFCKDGHV

-697 RLLQGG
+697 RLLKDG

-712 VAAAWSLD
+712 VATAWSLD

-735 NKSHVV
+735 QNQQVAK
-741 KAADRKIA
+741 DIARMNG

>member
-1 MSSPLAYPHQNMAF
+1 MAF
-15 KDIQILRMNYL
+15 QDIQILRMNYL

-52 NKIEGFNDR
+52 NKIPGFNDR
-61 LNAWLPGL
+61 INAWLPGL

-112 FGKAREISKRGIYK
+112 FGKAREISKRGVYK

-142 AAREIVMSAAN
+142 AARELVMSAAN
-153 NQPYDITA
+153 NKPYDIAA
-161 TINRLKG
+161 TIERLKK
-168 IADKRCLGPS
+168 IADLRCLGPS

-208 RQRRIWTAET
+208 KQRRIWTAET

-250 VVKTSDEAWAAAQDI
+250 IVETADQAWAAAQDI
-265 GLPVVVKP
+265 GMPVVVKP

-287 TEEGVRNAWAAADKE
+287 TEDGVRKAWVAADKE
-302 GSGVLIE
+302 GSGVLVE

-333 TACVTGDGQST
+333 TACVVGDGHST
-344 VEQLIELQINS
+344 VEQLIDTQINI
-355 DPRRGEAEG
+355 DPRRGDAEG
-364 FPLDLIRLHTAR
+364 YPLDIIRLHSAR

-389 EPTSVPAKDRIV
+389 EPDSVPAKDRVV

-444 DISRSLEE
+444 DISRPLEE

-491 NESGRIPVVGVVG
+491 NESGRIPVVGIVG
-504 TQQVTELSQ
+504 TTQTTQLSQ
-513 LIAWLLHL
+513 LVAWLLHL
-521 SGKRTGLACQDGLYM
+521 SGKRTGLACKDGLFM
-536 DQQHLGKKDARGF
+536 DQQHLGKNDARGF
-549 EFSERLLINR
+549 DDSERLLINR

-565 FETSPSHI
+565 FETTPAHI

-579 YDRCL
+579 YDRCQ
-584 VGVVTNMPE
+584 VGVVTDMPSTDE
-593 TNDALIQQH
+593 GLIQQH
-602 DIQTPEQMRTVIRT
+602 DTQTPEQMRTVVRT
-616 QIDLVLPEG
+616 QVDLVLPEG
-625 AAVLNADEEAV
+625 AAVLNAEDDAV
-636 VGLAELSDGEVVY
+636 VSLAELSDGEVVF
-649 YAKDHSNTTVTAHRQ
+649 YAKTHDNAHVVAHCQ
-664 QGGRAVYCKEGHV
+664 AGGRAVFCRDGHV
-677 TLARGDQETQLFH
+677 ILARGDQETPLFN

-697 RLLQGG
+697 RLLKNG

-712 VAAAWSLD
+712 VATAWSLD

-726 RAGLKNFGQ
+726 RAGLKNYGQ
-735 NKSHVV
+735 KTQDVARMNG
-741 KAADRKIA
+741 

>member
-1 MSSPLAYPHQNMAF
+1 MAF

-52 NKIEGFNDR
+52 NKIVGFNDR
-61 LNAWLPGL
+61 INGWLPGL

-142 AAREIVMSAAN
+142 AARELVMAAAN
-153 NQPYDITA
+153 NTPFDIDA
-161 TINRLKG
+161 TVERLKK
-168 IADKRCLGPS
+168 IADLRCLGPS

-208 RQRRIWTAET
+208 KQRRIWTAET

-250 VVKTSDEAWAAAQDI
+250 IVKTADEAWEAAQDI

-287 TEEGVRNAWAAADKE
+287 TEAGVRQAWVAAEKE
-302 GSGVLIE
+302 GSEVLIE

-333 TACVTGDGQST
+333 TACITGDGTST
-344 VEQLIELQINS
+344 VEQLIDSQINT
-355 DPRRGEAEG
+355 DPRRGIAEG
-364 FPLDLIRLHTAR
+364 FPLDLIRLHTPR

-389 EPTSVPAKDRIV
+389 EPTSVPAKGRIV
-401 VVQRNGNLNNDVTDL
+401 VVQRNGNLNNDVTDS
-416 VHPDVAAVATLAA
+416 VHPEVAAVATLAA
-429 RVVGLD
+429 RVIGLD

-444 DISRSLEE
+444 DISRPLEE

-477 RPVGKAIVEHLFGA
+477 RPVGKAIVEHLFGP
-491 NESGRIPVVGVVG
+491 NESGRIPVVGISG
-504 TQQVTELSQ
+504 SQQTTELSQ
-513 LIAWLLHL
+513 LVAWLLHL
-521 SGKRTGLACQDGLYM
+521 SGKRTGLACKDGLFM
-536 DQQHLGKKDARGF
+536 DQHRLGKYDARGF
-549 EFSERLLINR
+549 EASERLLINR

-565 FETSPSHI
+565 FETTPSLI
-573 LNEGLA
+573 LDEGLA

-584 VGVVTNMPE
+584 VGIVTNMPS
-593 TNDALIQQH
+593 TDGALIEKH
-602 DIQTPEQMRTVIRT
+602 DIQTPEQMRTVVRT
-616 QIDLVLPEG
+616 QVDLVLPEG
-625 AAVLNADEEAV
+625 AAVLNADEETV
-636 VGLAELSDGEVVY
+636 TTLAELSDGEVVY
-649 YAKDHSNTTVTAHRQ
+649 YAKDSDNPTVKAHLQ
-664 QGGRAVYCKEGHV
+664 QGGRAVFCKDGHV

-697 RLLQGG
+697 RLLKDG

-735 NKSHVV
+735 QNQQVAKDV
-741 KAADRKIA
+741 ARMNG

>member
-1 MSSPLAYPHQNMAF
+1 MAF

-52 NKIEGFNDR
+52 NKIDGFNDR
-61 LNAWLPGL
+61 INGWLPGL

-112 FGKAREISKRGIYK
+112 FGKAREISKRGVYK

-142 AAREIVMSAAN
+142 AARELVMAAAN
-153 NQPYDITA
+153 NKPFDINGTVE
-161 TINRLKG
+161 RLKK
-168 IADKRCLGPS
+168 IADLRCLGPS

-208 RQRRIWTAET
+208 KQRRIWTAET

-226 SISSDKDLTKR
+226 TISSDKDLTKR

-250 VVKTSDEAWAAAQDI
+250 IVKTADEAWEAAQDI

-287 TEEGVRNAWAAADKE
+287 TEEAVRKAWVAAEKE
-302 GSGVLIE
+302 GSEVLIE

-323 DRVVAATRGE
+323 DRVVAAVRGE
-333 TACVTGDGQST
+333 TATITGDGVST
-344 VEQLIELQINS
+344 VEQLIDSQINT
-355 DPRRGEAEG
+355 DPRRGVAEG
-364 FPLDLIRLHTAR
+364 FPLDLIRLDTPR
-376 GEMSLLEIQRQGL
+376 GEMSLLQIQRQGL
-389 EPTSVPAKDRIV
+389 EPTSVPEKGRIV

-416 VHPDVAAVATLAA
+416 VHPEVAAVATLAA
-429 RVVGLD
+429 RVIGLD

-444 DISRSLEE
+444 DISRPLEE

-477 RPVGKAIVEHLFGA
+477 RPVGKAIVEHLFGP
-491 NESGRIPVVGVVG
+491 NESGRIPVVGIVG
-504 TQQVTELSQ
+504 SQQTTELSQ
-513 LIAWLLHL
+513 LVAWLLHL
-521 SGKRTGLACQDGLYM
+521 SGKRTGLACKDGLYM
-536 DQQHLGKKDARGF
+536 DQQHLGKTDSRGF
-549 EFSERLLINR
+549 EASERLLINR

-565 FETSPSHI
+565 FETTPALI
-573 LNEGLA
+573 LDEGLA

-584 VGVVTNMPE
+584 IGVVTNMPD
-593 TNDALIQQH
+593 TNTALIEKH
-602 DIQTPEQMRTVIRT
+602 DIQTPEQMRTVVRT
-616 QIDLVLPEG
+616 QVDLVLPEG
-625 AAVLNADEEAV
+625 AAVLNADEEV
-636 VGLAELSDGEVVY
+636 VTTLAELSDGEVVY
-649 YAKDHSNTTVTAHRQ
+649 YAKTQDNATVTAHLQ
-664 QGGRAVYCKEGHV
+664 AGGRAVFCKDGHV

-697 RLLQGG
+697 RLLKDG

-712 VAAAWSLD
+712 VAAAWALD

-735 NKSHVV
+735 QNQQVAK
-741 KAADRKIA
+741 DIARMNG

>member
-1 MSSPLAYPHQNMAF
+1 MAF

-52 NKIEGFNDR
+52 NKIDGFNDR
-61 LNAWLPGL
+61 VNGWLPGL

-142 AAREIVMSAAN
+142 AARELVMAAAN
-153 NQPYDITA
+153 NQPFDIHGTVD
-161 TINRLKG
+161 RLKK
-168 IADKRCLGPS
+168 IADLRCLGPS

-208 RQRRIWTAET
+208 KQRRIWTAET

-250 VVKTSDEAWAAAQDI
+250 IVKTADEAWEAAQDI

-287 TEEGVRNAWAAADKE
+287 TEEGVRTAWTAAEKE
-302 GSGVLIE
+302 GSEVLVE

-333 TACVTGDGQST
+333 TACIVGDGTST
-344 VEQLIELQINS
+344 VEQLIDSQINT
-355 DPRRGEAEG
+355 DPRRGLAEG
-364 FPLDLIRLHTAR
+364 FPLDLIRLHTPR

-389 EPTSVPAKDRIV
+389 KPDSMPEKGRIV

-416 VHPDVAAVATLAA
+416 VHPEVAAVATLAA
-429 RVVGLD
+429 RVIGLD

-444 DISRSLEE
+444 DISRPLEE
-452 TQGAIIEVNA
+452 TKGAIIEVNA

-477 RPVGKAIVEHLFGA
+477 RPVGKAIVEHLFGP
-491 NESGRIPVVGVVG
+491 NESGRIPVVGIVG
-504 TQQVTELSQ
+504 SQQTTELAQ
-513 LIAWLLHL
+513 LVAWLLHL
-521 SGKRTGLACQDGLYM
+521 SGKRTGLACKDGLYM
-536 DQQHLGKKDARGF
+536 DQQHLGKTDSRGF
-549 EFSERLLINR
+549 DASERLLINR

-565 FETSPSHI
+565 FETTPELI
-573 LNEGLA
+573 LDEGLA

-584 VGVVTNMPE
+584 VGIVTNMPD
-593 TNDALIQQH
+593 TTKALIDKH
-602 DIQTPEQMRTVIRT
+602 DIQTPDQMRTVVRT
-616 QIDLVLPEG
+616 QIDLVLPDG
-625 AAVLNADEEAV
+625 ASVLNADEQAV
-636 VGLAELSDGEVVY
+636 TSLADLSDGEVVY
-649 YAKDHSNTTVTAHRQ
+649 YAKAQDNVTLVAHLQ
-664 QGGRAVYCKEGHV
+664 AGGRAVFCKDGHV

-697 RLLQGG
+697 RLLKDG

-735 NKSHVV
+735 QNQHVANNV
-741 KAADRKIA
+741 ARMNG

>member
-1 MSSPLAYPHQNMAF
+1 MAF

-52 NKIEGFNDR
+52 NKIDGFNDR
-61 LNAWLPGL
+61 INGWLPGL

-112 FGKAREISKRGIYK
+112 FGKAREISKRGVYK

-142 AAREIVMSAAN
+142 AARELVMAAAN
-153 NQPYDITA
+153 NKPYDIAA
-161 TINRLKG
+161 TVDRLKK
-168 IADKRCLGPS
+168 IADLRCLGPS

-208 RQRRIWTAET
+208 KQRRIWTAET

-250 VVKTSDEAWAAAQDI
+250 IVETADQAWAAAQDI
-265 GLPVVVKP
+265 GMPVVVKP

-287 TEEGVRNAWAAADKE
+287 TEDGVRKAWVAADKE
-302 GSGVLIE
+302 GSGVLVE

-333 TACVTGDGQST
+333 TACVVGDGTST
-344 VEQLIELQINS
+344 VEQLIDTQINI
-355 DPRRGEAEG
+355 DPRRGDAEG
-364 FPLDLIRLHTAR
+364 YPLDVIRLHSAR

-389 EPTSVPAKDRIV
+389 EPHSVPAKDRVV

-491 NESGRIPVVGVVG
+491 NESGRIPVVGIVG
-504 TQQVTELSQ
+504 TTQTTQLSQ
-513 LIAWLLHL
+513 LVAWLLHL
-521 SGKRTGLACQDGLYM
+521 SGRRTGLACKDGLFM
-536 DQQHLGKKDARGF
+536 DQQHLGKNDARGF
-549 EFSERLLINR
+549 DDSERLLINR

-565 FETSPSHI
+565 FETTPSHI

-579 YDRCL
+579 YDRCQ
-584 VGVVTNMPE
+584 VGVVTDMPSTDE
-593 TNDALIQQH
+593 ALIQQH

-616 QIDLVLPEG
+616 QVDLVLPEG
-625 AAVLNADEEAV
+625 AAVLNAEDDAV
-636 VGLAELSDGEVVY
+636 VSLAELSDGEVVFY
-649 YAKDHSNTTVTAHRQ
+649 TKDADNAHVVAHCQ
-664 QGGRAVYCKEGHV
+664 AGGRAVFCREGHV
-677 TLARGDQETQLFH
+677 ILARGDQETPLFH
-690 LDLELIA
+690 VDLELIA
-697 RLLQGG
+697 RLLKNG

-712 VAAAWSLD
+712 VATAWSLD

-726 RAGLKNFGQ
+726 RAGLKNYGQ
-735 NKSHVV
+735 KTQHVASDV
-741 KAADRKIA
+741 ARMNG

>member
-1 MSSPLAYPHQNMAF
+1 MAF

-52 NKIEGFNDR
+52 NKIDGFNDR
-61 LNAWLPGL
+61 INGWLPGL

-142 AAREIVMSAAN
+142 AARELVMAAAN
-153 NQPYDITA
+153 NKPFDITA
-161 TINRLKG
+161 TVDRLKK
-168 IADKRCLGPS
+168 IADLRCLGPS

-208 RQRRIWTAET
+208 KQRRIWTAET

-250 VVKTSDEAWAAAQDI
+250 IVKTADEAWEAAQDI

-287 TEEGVRNAWAAADKE
+287 TEEGVRTAWTAAEKE
-302 GSGVLIE
+302 GSEVLIE

-333 TACVTGDGQST
+333 TACITGDGLST
-344 VEQLIELQINS
+344 VEQLIDSQINT
-355 DPRRGEAEG
+355 DPRRGIAEG
-364 FPLDLIRLHTAR
+364 FPLDLIRLHTPR

-389 EPTSVPAKDRIV
+389 TPDSVPEKGRVV

-416 VHPDVAAVATLAA
+416 VHPEVSAVATLAA
-429 RVVGLD
+429 RVIGLD

-444 DISRSLEE
+444 DISRPLEE
-452 TQGAIIEVNA
+452 TKGAIIEVNA

-491 NESGRIPVVGVVG
+491 HESGRIPVVGIVG
-504 TQQVTELSQ
+504 SQQTTELSQ
-513 LIAWLLHL
+513 LVAWLLHL
-521 SGKRTGLACQDGLYM
+521 SGKRTGLACKDGLYM
-536 DQQHLGKKDARGF
+536 DQQHLGKTDSRGF
-549 EFSERLLINR
+549 EASERLLINR

-565 FETSPSHI
+565 FETTPAHI
-573 LNEGLA
+573 LDEGLA

-584 VGVVTNMPE
+584 VGIVTNMPE
-593 TNDALIQQH
+593 TTATLIDKH
-602 DIQTPEQMRTVIRT
+602 DIQTPEQMRTVVRT

-625 AAVLNADEEAV
+625 AAVLNADEQAV
-636 VGLAELSDGEVVY
+636 TTLAELSDGEVVY
-649 YAKDHSNTTVTAHRQ
+649 YAKAQDNATLMAHLRQ
-664 QGGRAVYCKEGHV
+664 SGRAVFCKDGHV
-677 TLARGDQETQLFH
+677 ILARGDQETQLFH

-697 RLLQGG
+697 RLLKDG

-735 NKSHVV
+735 QNQHVAKDV
-741 KAADRKIA
+741 ARMNG

>member
-1 MSSPLAYPHQNMAF
+1 MAF

-52 NKIEGFNDR
+52 NKIDGFNDR
-61 LNAWLPGL
+61 INGWLPGL

-112 FGKAREISKRGIYK
+112 FGKAREISKRGVYK

-142 AAREIVMSAAN
+142 AARELVMAAAN
-153 NQPYDITA
+153 NKPYDIAA
-161 TINRLKG
+161 TVDRLKK
-168 IADKRCLGPS
+168 IADLRCLGPS
-178 TACIVDAAVE
+178 TACIVDPAVE

-208 RQRRIWTAET
+208 KQRRIWTAET

-250 VVKTSDEAWAAAQDI
+250 IVETADQAWTAAQDI
-265 GLPVVVKP
+265 GMPVVVKP

-287 TEEGVRNAWAAADKE
+287 TEDGVRNAWVAADKE
-302 GSGVLIE
+302 GSGVLVE

-333 TACVTGDGQST
+333 TACVVGDGTST
-344 VEQLIELQINS
+344 VEQLIDTQINI
-355 DPRRGEAEG
+355 DPRRGDAEG
-364 FPLDLIRLHTAR
+364 YPLDVIRLHSAR

-389 EPTSVPAKDRIV
+389 EPHSVPAKDRVV

-491 NESGRIPVVGVVG
+491 NESGRIPVVGIVG
-504 TQQVTELSQ
+504 TTQTTQLSQ
-513 LIAWLLHL
+513 LVAWLLHL
-521 SGKRTGLACQDGLYM
+521 SGRRTGLACKDGLFM
-536 DQQHLGKKDARGF
+536 DQQHLGKNDARGF
-549 EFSERLLINR
+549 DDSERLLINR

-565 FETSPSHI
+565 FETTPSHI

-579 YDRCL
+579 YDRCQ
-584 VGVVTNMPE
+584 VGVVTDMPSTDE
-593 TNDALIQQH
+593 ALIQQH

-616 QIDLVLPEG
+616 QVDLVLPEG
-625 AAVLNADEEAV
+625 AAVLNAEDEAV
-636 VGLAELSDGEVVY
+636 VSLAELSDGEVVF
-649 YAKDHSNTTVTAHRQ
+649 YAKDADNAHVVAHCQ
-664 QGGRAVYCKEGHV
+664 AGGRAVFCREGHV
-677 TLARGDQETQLFH
+677 ILARGDQETPLFH
-690 LDLELIA
+690 VDLELIA
-697 RLLQGG
+697 RLLKNG

-712 VAAAWSLD
+712 VATAWSLD

-726 RAGLKNFGQ
+726 RAGLKNYGQ
-735 NKSHVV
+735 KTQHVASDV
-741 KAADRKIA
+741 ARMNG

>member
-1 MSSPLAYPHQNMAF
+1 MAF

-52 NKIEGFNDR
+52 NKIDGFNDR
-61 LNAWLPGL
+61 INGWLPGL

-112 FGKAREISKRGIYK
+112 FGKAREISKRGVYK

-142 AAREIVMSAAN
+142 AARELVMAAAN
-153 NQPYDITA
+153 NKPYDIAA
-161 TINRLKG
+161 TVDRLKK
-168 IADKRCLGPS
+168 IADLRCLGPS

-208 RQRRIWTAET
+208 KQRRIWTAET

-250 VVKTSDEAWAAAQDI
+250 IVETADQAWAAAQDI
-265 GLPVVVKP
+265 GMPVVVKP

-287 TEEGVRNAWAAADKE
+287 TEDGVRKAWVAADKE
-302 GSGVLIE
+302 GSGVLVE

-333 TACVTGDGQST
+333 TACVVGDGTST
-344 VEQLIELQINS
+344 VEQLIDTQINI
-355 DPRRGEAEG
+355 DPRRGDAEG
-364 FPLDLIRLHTAR
+364 YPLDVIRLHSAR

-389 EPTSVPAKDRIV
+389 EPHSVPAKDRVV

-491 NESGRIPVVGVVG
+491 NESGRIPVVGIVG
-504 TQQVTELSQ
+504 TTQTTQLSQ
-513 LIAWLLHL
+513 LVAWLLHL
-521 SGKRTGLACQDGLYM
+521 SGRRTGLACKDGLFM
-536 DQQHLGKKDARGF
+536 DQQHLGKNDARGF
-549 EFSERLLINR
+549 DDSERLLINR

-565 FETSPSHI
+565 FETTPSHI

-579 YDRCL
+579 YDRCQ
-584 VGVVTNMPE
+584 VGVVTDMPSTDE
-593 TNDALIQQH
+593 ALIQQH

-616 QIDLVLPEG
+616 QVDLVLPEG
-625 AAVLNADEEAV
+625 AAVLNAEDDAV
-636 VGLAELSDGEVVY
+636 VSLAELSDGEVVF
-649 YAKDHSNTTVTAHRQ
+649 YAKDADNAHVVAHCQ
-664 QGGRAVYCKEGHV
+664 AGGRAVFCREGHV
-677 TLARGDQETQLFH
+677 ILARGDQETPLFH
-690 LDLELIA
+690 VDLELIA
-697 RLLQGG
+697 RLLKNG

-712 VAAAWSLD
+712 VATAWSLD

-726 RAGLKNFGQ
+726 RAGLKNYGQ
-735 NKSHVV
+735 KTQHVASDV
-741 KAADRKIA
+741 ARMNG

>member
-1 MSSPLAYPHQNMAF
+1 MAF

-52 NKIEGFNDR
+52 NKIDGFNDR
-61 LNAWLPGL
+61 INAWLPGL

-142 AAREIVMSAAN
+142 AARELVMAAAN
-153 NQPYDITA
+153 NKPFDITG
-161 TINRLKG
+161 TVERLKK
-168 IADKRCLGPS
+168 IADLRCLGPS

-208 RQRRIWTAET
+208 KQRRIWTAET

-250 VVKTSDEAWAAAQDI
+250 IVKTADEAWEAAQDI

-287 TEEGVRNAWAAADKE
+287 TEEGVRQAWVAAEKE
-302 GSGVLIE
+302 GSEVLIE

-333 TACVTGDGQST
+333 TACITGDGTST
-344 VEQLIELQINS
+344 VEQLIDTQINT
-355 DPRRGEAEG
+355 DPRRGVAEG
-364 FPLDLIRLHTAR
+364 FPLDLIRLNTPR

-389 EPTSVPAKDRIV
+389 EPTSVPEKGRIV

-416 VHPDVAAVATLAA
+416 VHPEVAAVATLAA
-429 RVVGLD
+429 RVIGLD

-444 DISRSLEE
+444 DISRPLED

-477 RPVGKAIVEHLFGA
+477 RPVGKAIVEHLFGP
-491 NESGRIPVVGVVG
+491 NESGRIPVVGIVG
-504 TQQVTELSQ
+504 SQQTTELSQ
-513 LIAWLLHL
+513 LVAWLLHL
-521 SGKRTGLACQDGLYM
+521 SGRRTGLACKAGLYM
-536 DQQHLGKKDARGF
+536 DQHHLGKYDARGF
-549 EFSERLLINR
+549 EASERLLINR

-565 FETSPSHI
+565 FETTPALI
-573 LNEGLA
+573 LDEGLA

-584 VGVVTNMPE
+584 VGVVTNMPSTHE
-593 TNDALIQQH
+593 ALIEKH
-602 DIQTPEQMRTVIRT
+602 DIQTAEQMRTVVRT

-636 VGLAELSDGEVVY
+636 TTLAELSDGEVVY
-649 YAKDHSNTTVTAHRQ
+649 YTKAQDNATVMAHLQ
-664 QGGRAVYCKEGHV
+664 QGGRAVFCKEGHV

-697 RLLQGG
+697 RLLKDG

-712 VAAAWSLD
+712 VATAWSLD

-735 NKSHVV
+735 QNQHVAKDV
-741 KAADRKIA
+741 ARMNG

>member
-1 MSSPLAYPHQNMAF
+1 MAF

-52 NKIEGFNDR
+52 NKIDGFNDR
-61 LNAWLPGL
+61 INTWLPGL

-76 GHRGGFLTRLV
+76 GHRGGFLTRLI

-126 VVFRTEHEEL
+126 VVFRTEHDEL

-142 AAREIVMSAAN
+142 AARELVMAAAN
-153 NQPYDITA
+153 NLPYDITA
-161 TINRLKG
+161 TVDRLKK
-168 IADKRCLGPS
+168 IADLRCLGPS

-250 VVKTSDEAWAAAQDI
+250 IVKTADEAWEAAQDI

-287 TEEGVRNAWAAADKE
+287 TEEGVRKAWTAAEKE
-302 GSGVLIE
+302 GSEVLIE

-333 TACVTGDGQST
+333 TACITGDGTST
-344 VEQLIELQINS
+344 VEQLIDTQINT
-355 DPRRGEAEG
+355 DPRRGLAEG

-389 EPTSVPAKDRIV
+389 QPDSVPVKGRIV

-444 DISRSLEE
+444 DISRPLEE
-452 TQGAIIEVNA
+452 THGAIIEVNA

-469 VKPAVGQP
+469 VKPAVGEP
-477 RPVGKAIVEHLFGA
+477 RPVGKAIVEHLFGP
-491 NESGRIPVVGVVG
+491 NESGRIPVVGIVG
-504 TQQVTELSQ
+504 SKQTTELSQ
-513 LIAWLLHL
+513 LVAWLLHL
-521 SGKRTGLACQDGLYM
+521 SGRRTGLACKDGLFM
-536 DQQHLGKKDARGF
+536 DQHHLGKYDARGF
-549 EFSERLLINR
+549 ETSERLLINR

-565 FETSPSHI
+565 FETTPAHI
-573 LNEGLA
+573 LDEGLA

-584 VGVVTNMPE
+584 IGVVTNMPD
-593 TNDALIQQH
+593 TDDKLIEKH
-602 DIQTPEQMRTVIRT
+602 DIQTAEQMRTVIRT

-636 VGLAELSDGEVVY
+636 TTLAELSDGEVVY
-649 YAKDHSNTTVTAHRQ
+649 YAKAEDNATMMAHLQ
-664 QGGRAVYCKEGHV
+664 QGGRAVFCKEGHV
-677 TLARGDQETQLFH
+677 ILARGDQETQLFH

-697 RLLQGG
+697 RLLKNG
-703 LHISTLLAA
+703 LHISTLLAT
-712 VAAAWSLD
+712 VATAWSLD

-735 NKSHVV
+735 QNQHVAKDV
-741 KAADRKIA
+741 ARMNG

>member
-1 MSSPLAYPHQNMAF
+1 MAF

-61 LNAWLPGL
+61 INGWLPGL

-142 AAREIVMSAAN
+142 AARQIVMAAAN
-153 NQPYDITA
+153 NQPFDIAA
-161 TINRLKG
+161 TVERLKK
-168 IADKRCLGPS
+168 IADLRCLGPS

-203 LGYGS
+203 LGYGAK
-208 RQRRIWTAET
+208 QRRIWTAET

-250 VVKTSDEAWAAAQDI
+250 IVKTADEAWEAAQDI

-287 TEEGVRNAWAAADKE
+287 TEAAVRQAWVAADKE
-302 GSGVLIE
+302 GSEVLIE

-333 TACVTGDGQST
+333 TASVTGDGSAT
-344 VEQLIELQINS
+344 VEQLIDSQINT
-355 DPRRGEAEG
+355 DPRRGLAEG
-364 FPLDLIRLHTAR
+364 FPLDLIRLHTPR

-389 EPTSVPAKDRIV
+389 QPDSVPAKGRIV

-416 VHPDVAAVATLAA
+416 VHPEVAAVATLAA
-429 RVVGLD
+429 RVIGLD

-444 DISRSLEE
+444 DISRPLEE
-452 TQGAIIEVNA
+452 TKGAIIEVNA

-469 VKPAVGQP
+469 VKPAVGQA
-477 RPVGKAIVEHLFGA
+477 RPVGKAIVEHLFGP
-491 NESGRIPVVGVVG
+491 NESGRIPVVGIVG
-504 TQQVTELSQ
+504 SQQTTELSQ
-513 LIAWLLHL
+513 LVAWLLHL
-521 SGKRTGLACQDGLYM
+521 SGKRTGLACKDGLYM
-536 DQQHLGKKDARGF
+536 DQQHLGKSDSRGF
-549 EFSERLLINR
+549 EASERLLINR

-565 FETSPSHI
+565 FETTPDLI
-573 LNEGLA
+573 LDEGLA

-584 VGVVTNMPE
+584 VGVVTNMPD
-593 TNDALIQQH
+593 THAGLIDKH
-602 DIQTPEQMRTVIRT
+602 DIQTPEQMRTVVRT
-616 QIDLVLPEG
+616 QVDLVLPEG
-625 AAVLNADEEAV
+625 AAVLNADEQAV
-636 VGLAELSDGEVVY
+636 TSLAELCDGEVVY
-649 YAKDHSNTTVTAHRQ
+649 YAKSQDNATVMAHLQ
-664 QGGRAVYCKEGHV
+664 AGGRAVFCKDSFV

-697 RLLQGG
+697 RLLKDG
-703 LHISTLLAA
+703 LQISTLLAT
-712 VAAAWSLD
+712 VAAGWSLD

-735 NKSHVV
+735 QQQQVAK
-741 KAADRKIA
+741 DIARMNG

>member
-1 MSSPLAYPHQNMAF
+1 MAF
-15 KDIQILRMNYL
+15 KDIQILRMDYL

-61 LNAWLPGL
+61 INAWLPGL

-112 FGKAREISKRGIYK
+112 FGKAREISKRGVYK

-142 AAREIVMSAAN
+142 AARQLVMAAAN
-153 NQPYDITA
+153 NTPFDIHGTVE
-161 TINRLKG
+161 RLKK
-168 IADKRCLGPS
+168 IADLRCLGPS

-208 RQRRIWTAET
+208 KQRRIWTAET

-226 SISSDKDLTKR
+226 TISSDKDLTKR

-250 VVKTSDEAWAAAQDI
+250 IAKTEDEAWEAAQDI

-287 TEEGVRNAWAAADKE
+287 TEEAVRKAWVAAEKE
-302 GSGVLIE
+302 GSDVLIE

-323 DRVVAATRGE
+323 DRVVAAVRGE
-333 TACVTGDGQST
+333 TATITGDGVST
-344 VEQLIELQINS
+344 VEQLIDSQINT
-355 DPRRGEAEG
+355 DPRRGVAEG
-364 FPLDLIRLHTAR
+364 FPLDLIRLDTPR
-376 GEMSLLEIQRQGL
+376 GEMSLLQIQRQGL
-389 EPTSVPAKDRIV
+389 EPSSVPEKGRIV

-416 VHPDVAAVATLAA
+416 VHPEVAAVATLAA
-429 RVVGLD
+429 RVIGLD

-444 DISRSLEE
+444 DISRPLEE

-469 VKPAVGQP
+469 VKPAIGQP
-477 RPVGKAIVEHLFGA
+477 RPVGKAIVEHLFGP
-491 NESGRIPVVGVVG
+491 NESGRIPVVGIVG
-504 TQQVTELSQ
+504 SQQTTELSQ
-513 LIAWLLHL
+513 LVAWLLHL
-521 SGKRTGLACQDGLYM
+521 SGKRTGLACKDGLYM
-536 DQQHLGKKDARGF
+536 DQQHLGKTDSRGF
-549 EFSERLLINR
+549 EASERLLINR

-565 FETSPSHI
+565 FETTPAHI
-573 LNEGLA
+573 LDEGLA

-584 VGVVTNMPE
+584 VGVVTNMPD
-593 TNDALIQQH
+593 TTTALVEKH
-602 DIQTPEQMRTVIRT
+602 DIQTAEQMRTVVRT

-636 VGLAELSDGEVVY
+636 TTLAELSDGEVVY
-649 YAKDHSNTTVTAHRQ
+649 YAKAQDNATVKAHLQ
-664 QGGRAVYCKEGHV
+664 AGGRAVFCKDGHV

-697 RLLQGG
+697 RLLKNG
-703 LHISTLLAA
+703 LQISTLLAA

-735 NKSHVV
+735 QNQHVA
-741 KAADRKIA
+741 KDIARMNG

>member
-1 MSSPLAYPHQNMAF
+1 MAF

-52 NKIEGFNDR
+52 NKIDGFNDR

-112 FGKAREISKRGIYK
+112 FGKAREISKRGVYK

-136 GRESFL
+136 GRQSFL
-142 AAREIVMSAAN
+142 AAREIVMAAAN
-153 NQPYDITA
+153 NLPHDMAA
-161 TINRLKG
+161 TINRLKQ
-168 IADKRCLGPS
+168 IADKHCLGPS

-203 LGYGS
+203 LGYGA

-250 VVKTSDEAWAAAQDI
+250 QVESADEAWAAAQDI

-287 TEEGVRNAWAAADKE
+287 TEVGVRAAWTAAEKE
-302 GSGVLIE
+302 GSSVLVE

-333 TACVTGDGQST
+333 TACVIGDGIST
-344 VEQLIELQINS
+344 VEQLIESQVNI
-355 DPRRGEAEG
+355 DPRRGESEG
-364 FPLDLIRLHTAR
+364 YPLDTIRLRSPR
-376 GEMSLLEIQRQGL
+376 GEMSLLEIQRQGF
-389 EPTSVPAKDRIV
+389 EPESVPDKGKSV
-401 VVQRNGNLNNDVTDL
+401 VVQRNGNLNIDVTDQ

-429 RVVGLD
+429 RVIGLD

-444 DISRSLEE
+444 DITRPLEQ
-452 TQGAIIEVNA
+452 TGGAIIEVNA

-469 VKPAVGQP
+469 IKPASGQP
-477 RPVGKAIVEHLFGA
+477 RPVGKAIVEHLFGP
-491 NESGRIPVVGVVG
+491 NESGRIPVVGIVG
-504 TQQVTELSQ
+504 THQTTQLSQ
-513 LIAWLLHL
+513 LVAWLLHL

-536 DQQHLGKKDARGF
+536 DQHHVGTQDGRSFDVA
-549 EFSERLLINR
+549 ERLLINR

-565 FETSPSHI
+565 FESSPLHI

-579 YDRCL
+579 YDRCQ
-584 VGVVTNMPE
+584 VGVVTDMPA
-593 TNDALIQQH
+593 TDDVLIQLH
-602 DIQTPEQMRTVIRT
+602 DIQTPDQMRTVIRT
-616 QIDLVLPEG
+616 QVDLVLPTG
-625 AAVLNADEEAV
+625 AAVLNADDAAV
-636 VGLAELSDGEVVY
+636 AGLAELSDGEVIFY
-649 YAKDHSNTTVTAHRQ
+649 SKDSDNPILVAHRQ

-677 TLARGDQETQLFH
+677 ALARGDQETLLFH

-697 RLLQGG
+697 RLLKDG
-703 LHISTLLAA
+703 LHITTLLAA
-712 VAAAWSLD
+712 VATAWSLD

-735 NKSHVV
+735 TAHQVAKDVARMNG
-741 KAADRKIA
+741 